1 MKLAITI
8 AQSHLAAA
16 RVPAYLLVRSSP
28 TTSKAAAAAAA
39 ELRALFQV
47 LSPED
52 LLRRASSMPRDGAAW
67 LNEMAAAA
75 RELRMSLGA
84 ERRAAAQLL
93 DADRVERHRHDVGA
107 CRLAVAAQETIDANR
122 RTAEAPDVP
131 LDQIRADLAA
141 AGLDDAEVEAIIARR
156 RAEGDAQSRA
166 RTQAQA
172 VLVEQEARAALIG
185 RFLADPLRRLSQLP
199 EALADEIRAATDL
212 NEQRAAD
219 ARRPLLRAGHAG
231 ANLAEPA

>member
-28 TTSKAAAAAAA
+28 TTSKAAAAAVG

-47 LSPED
+47 LSPDD

-84 ERRAAAQLL
+84 ERRAATQLL

-107 CRLAVAAQETIDANR
+107 CRLAVAAQETIDASR

-131 LDQIRADLAA
+131 LDRADLAA

-185 RFLADPLRRLSQLP
+185 RFLTDPLRRLSQLP
-199 EALADEIRAATDL
+199 EALADEIQAATDL

-231 ANLAEPA
+231 ANLAEPV